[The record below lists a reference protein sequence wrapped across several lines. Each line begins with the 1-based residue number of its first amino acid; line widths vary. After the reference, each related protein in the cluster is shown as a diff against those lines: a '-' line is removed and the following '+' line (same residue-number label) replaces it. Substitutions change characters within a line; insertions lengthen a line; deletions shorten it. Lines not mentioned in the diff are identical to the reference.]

1 MSIRKGSISVK
12 TNDIFP
18 IIKKWLYSEHDI
30 FVRELVSNA
39 SDAITKRHTIA
50 RSQGHEM
57 PDGAIQIELNK
68 EARTIVIEDNG
79 IGMTDSEVE
88 KYIAQLAFSGAEEF
102 VQKMKD
108 MGNTSTKDEII
119 GKFGLGFYSA
129 FMVAE
134 KVEVESLSM
143 APGSVPTKWTCHGD
157 TDYEFSESAKDSIG
171 TKITLFIGSDGEEF
185 LDKWK
190 LRETLTHYCDFM
202 PYKITLK
209 DANDKDATEDV
220 VNETQPL
227 WRKDPTTLKDEDYKE
242 FYKKMF
248 PMEAEP
254 LFWLHLNVDHPF
266 TLQGILFFPKLNP
279 NKPVQDNGIKLYS
292 KQVFVSDNV
301 KNVVPDFLGLLKG
314 AIDSVDIPLNVSRS
328 ALQGDPNI
336 KKISNYIIK
345 KVSDSLKK
353 LFNTD
358 RERFEKVWEDIGLF
372 VKYGC
377 MQDDKFDEVMRK
389 FVLFKN
395 SESKLVT
402 LEEYQASIPEASKEK
417 LKDKYVYFEKNL
429 SDESL
434 RKQLLAEGINVLETD
449 QYIDPHFMQH
459 SEYKKLGDQEFK
471 FTAIDSIVET
481 LLDSAETTP
490 DDIRI
495 KDFFKQVLVGEN
507 KDIEAKLDVDVKS
520 LKNASSSAYFKVDE
534 NMKRFQQ
541 MTKSMGQSSF
551 SMPLKKTLIVN
562 PKNVL
567 IQNALK
573 IWEKGEKKELAEKIC
588 HHVQD
593 LASLSSEGLSSEE
606 KEKFVTRSQSLVQ
619 ELSQYIV

>member
-1 MSIRKGSISVK
+1 MTTRKGSISVK

-30 FVRELVSNA
+30 FIRELVSNA
-39 SDAITKRHTIA
+39 SDAITKRHTLA
-50 RSQGHEM
+50 RSQGHET
-57 PDGAIQIELNK
+57 PEGTVKIELNK
-68 EARTIVIEDNG
+68 EAKTITIEDNG
-79 IGMTDSEVE
+79 LGMTEAEVE

-108 MGNTSTKDEII
+108 MGNTNTKDEII

-143 APGSVPTKWTCHGD
+143 APGSVPTKWTCLGD
-157 TDYEFSESAKDSIG
+157 TDYVFSDSQKSETG
-171 TKITLFIGSDGEEF
+171 TKITLFIGQDGEEF
-185 LDKWK
+185 LEKWK
-190 LRETLTHYCDFM
+190 LKETLSHYCDFM
-202 PYKITLK
+202 PYPITLK
-209 DANDKDATEDV
+209 DVNEKDATEEI
-220 VNETQPL
+220 VNETRPL
-227 WRKDPTTLKDEDYKE
+227 WKKDPTTLKDEDYKE
-242 FYKKMF
+242 FYRKMF
-248 PMEAEP
+248 PMDPEP

-266 TLQGILFFPKLNP
+266 TLQGILFFPKLNQ
-279 NKPVQDNGIKLYS
+279 NKPLQENGIKLYS

-345 KVSDSLKK
+345 KVSESLKK
-353 LFNTD
+353 LFNSD
-358 RERFEKVWEDIGLF
+358 RERYEKAWEDIGLF

-377 MQDDKFDEVMRK
+377 MQDEKFDEVMRK
-389 FVLFKN
+389 YVLFKN
-395 SESKLVT
+395 SEGKLVT
-402 LEEYQASIPEASKEK
+402 LEEYQAAIPENYKEK
-417 LKDKYVYFEKNL
+417 LKDKYVYFEKNM

-434 RKQLLAEGINVLETD
+434 RKQLFSEGIHVLETD

-459 SEYKKLGDQEFK
+459 CEYKKLGEENFK
-471 FTAIDSIVET
+471 FTAIDSVVET
-481 LLDSAETTP
+481 LLESGETSA
-490 DDIRI
+490 DDIKV
-495 KDFFKQVLVGEN
+495 KDFFQQVLVGED
-507 KDIEAKLDVDVKS
+507 KELQGKLDVEVKS
-520 LKNASSSAYFKVDE
+520 LKNASSSAYFKIDE

-541 MTKSMGQSSF
+541 MTKSMGQSAF
-551 SMPLKKTLIVN
+551 SMPIKKTLVVN
-562 PKNVL
+562 PRNAL
-567 IQNALK
+567 IKNALK

-593 LASLSSEGLSSEE
+593 LASLSSEGLTSEE
-606 KEKFVTRSQSLVQ
+606 KEKFVNRSQSLVQ
-619 ELSQYIV
+619 ELSQYII

>member
-1 MSIRKGSISVK
+1 MTTRKGSISVK

-30 FVRELVSNA
+30 FIRELVSNA
-39 SDAITKRHTIA
+39 CDAITKRTTLA
-50 RSQGHEM
+50 RSQGHET
-57 PDGAIQIELNK
+57 PEGKVQIEVDK
-68 EARTIVIEDNG
+68 TARTIIISDNG
-79 IGMTDSEVE
+79 LGMTEAEVE

-102 VQKMKD
+102 VQKMKA

-143 APGSVPTKWTCHGD
+143 VPGSVPTKWTCLGD
-157 TDYEFSESAKDSIG
+157 TDYEFSESSRSDVG
-171 TKITLFIGSDGEEF
+171 TKITLHIGPDGEEF
-185 LDKWK
+185 LDMWK
-190 LRETLTHYCDFM
+190 FRETLTHYCDFM
-202 PYKITLK
+202 PYPITLK
-209 DANDKDATEDV
+209 DSNATDATEEI
-220 VNETQPL
+220 VNDTQPL
-227 WRKDPTTLKDEDYKE
+227 WKKDPTTLKDEDYKD
-242 FYKKMF
+242 FYRKMF
-248 PMEAEP
+248 PTEPEP

-266 TLQGILFFPKLNP
+266 TLQGVLFFPKINQ
-279 NKPVQDNGIKLYS
+279 NKPIQENGIKLYS

-301 KNVVPDFLGLLKG
+301 KNVIPDFLGLLKG

-336 KKISNYIIK
+336 KKISNYIIR
-345 KVSDSLKK
+345 KVSESLKK
-353 LFNTD
+353 LFNSD
-358 RERFEKVWEDIGLF
+358 RERYEKAWEDIGLF

-377 MQDDKFDEVMRK
+377 MQDEKFDEVMRK

-395 SESKLVT
+395 TDGKLVT
-402 LEEYQASIPEASKEK
+402 LEEYQESIPETYKEK

-434 RKQLLAEGINVLETD
+434 RKQLHAEGVQVIETD
-449 QYIDPHFMQH
+449 QYIDTHFMQH
-459 SEYKKLGDQEFK
+459 AEYKKLGEQNFK
-471 FTAIDSIVET
+471 FTAIDSVIET
-481 LLDSAETTP
+481 LLESTETTP
-490 DDIRI
+490 DDI
-495 KDFFKQVLVGEN
+495 KVKEFFKEVLVGSDKE
-507 KDIEAKLDVDVKS
+507 IEAKLDVEVKN

-541 MTKSMGQSSF
+541 MTKSMGQSAF

-562 PKNVL
+562 PRNTL

-606 KEKFVTRSQSLVQ
+606 KERFVTRSQSLVQ
-619 ELSQYIV
+619 ELSQFIV